1 MKTPRE
7 KPGQRCRALRNGFP
21 GRTGK
26 NHDNSRGNMPHMCG
40 EDWMTSP
47 SAGAVAETPP
57 RAWGK
62 PKGDTLKPVLRGNTP
77 TGVGKTFLTHKN
89 DLTKKKH
96 PHGRGENTG
105 R

>member
-57 RAWGK
+57 RRGED
-62 PKGDTLKPVLRGNTP
+62 GLPVLEKRDCQP
-77 TGVGKTFLTHKN
+77 
-89 DLTKKKH
+89 
-96 PHGRGENTG
+96 PHMRGEDTG